1 MDNAIRE
8 RAMPRHQIWYS
19 NGRYVFCSRC
29 CEPVPR
35 SGPIRDPPRDQHLH
49 STIAFLLHF
58 VPSFFPSFAYPL
70 FLLLL
75 RTISTCRIFVRK
87 ELEIFQRFVFES
99 RVKRERERERERMIV
114 DGRSPSNGD
123 PPRGIYKVR
132 ARSYLKVRYAIGDIS
147 MPNISHKA
155 APRSPCHIKY
165 YLCPFV

>member
-1 MDNAIRE
+1 MDDT
-8 RAMPRHQIWYS
+8 S
-19 NGRYVFCSRC
+19 
-29 CEPVPR
+29 
-35 SGPIRDPPRDQHLH
+35 
-49 STIAFLLHF
+49 F
-58 VPSFFPSFAYPL
+58 VPVAANPCLDLDRSEIPRETNTSTPRLLFFSISFLPSFLSSFAYPL